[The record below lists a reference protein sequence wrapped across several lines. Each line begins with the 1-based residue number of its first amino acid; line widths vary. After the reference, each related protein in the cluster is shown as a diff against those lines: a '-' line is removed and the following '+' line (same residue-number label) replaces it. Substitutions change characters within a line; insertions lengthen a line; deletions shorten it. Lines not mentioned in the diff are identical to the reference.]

1 MGFGEFIGDAPAVA
15 RLRELIAAGGLNR
28 ALLLAG
34 PRGVGKTTLAIFA
47 GLALNCEQPPA
58 PGDFC
63 GACASCR
70 QLDPGWRDLEA
81 MTAAALEFRE
91 QQGKTRARE
100 EAPLVLRVHPEIE
113 IYPPDGD
120 FLSMAQARRIGE
132 RGHRRSDRGR
142 YWTVIVP
149 EFERARWMTQA
160 TLLKTLEEPPPRT
173 ALLLLAENPLELLPT
188 VRSRALLLT
197 LPPASPPALAR
208 LLAERRG
215 ELSAAEREAVAR
227 WSQGRPGRAL
237 RLDPA
242 EYRELR
248 RQALLLLATAGGSG
262 PWAPLFEMTQ
272 QAARP
277 GKERLESLV
286 EILYSLLQDILYL
299 LSDRPEAI
307 RNADCRAE
315 LSGLAQQFNLR
326 SVAFATEEA
335 DRVLAATR
343 RNAQRGLALEAW
355 ALRLARA

>member
-1 MGFGEFIGDAPAVA
+1 
-15 RLRELIAAGGLNR
+15 
-28 ALLLAG
+28 
-34 PRGVGKTTLAIFA
+34 
-47 GLALNCEQPPA
+47 
-58 PGDFC
+58 
-63 GACASCR
+63 
-70 QLDPGWRDLEA
+70 
-81 MTAAALEFRE
+81 
-91 QQGKTRARE
+91 
-100 EAPLVLRVHPEIE
+100 
-113 IYPPDGD
+113 
-120 FLSMAQARRIGE
+120 
-132 RGHRRSDRGR
+132 
-142 YWTVIVP
+142 
-149 EFERARWMTQA
+149 MTQA